1 MFSRIFLIQIY
12 KLFEWMNE
20 CWKRKPTSYWSKKG
34 FFPRFR
40 AFEKIKIIIWTRFS
54 FCIYIYIL
62 FFSEYQ
68 NSPSLQNVSRT
79 SMREKTSKSQSR
91 GKENDE
97 KILQKTQKRILFWP
111 IFVGKITKKSY
122 LMDAKNFGF
131 TYHSN
136 VAEIFFLGIQRN

>member
-1 MFSRIFLIQIY
+1 MDRNLEHKTIIFFFLRKRPKTFGWPKPFRFKKQNLVFIELMTCFHEFSEYESIL
-12 KLFEWMNE
+12 
-20 CWKRKPTSYWSKKG
+20 
-34 FFPRFR
+34 
-40 AFEKIKIIIWTRFS
+40 
-54 FCIYIYIL
+54 IYIYFI
-62 FFSEYQ
+62 FYFSGYP

-79 SMREKTSKSQSR
+79 SMWKETSKSPSC

-131 TYHSN
+131 TYLSN
-136 VAEIFFLGIQRN
+136 VAEIFF

>member
-1 MFSRIFLIQIY
+1 MDRSLVSDYHFFIFVGNVQKTFGWPKPFRFKKQNLVFIELMTCFHEFSKYESIL
-12 KLFEWMNE
+12 
-20 CWKRKPTSYWSKKG
+20 
-34 FFPRFR
+34 
-40 AFEKIKIIIWTRFS
+40 
-54 FCIYIYIL
+54 IYIYL
-62 FFSEYQ
+62 FFYFSGYP

-79 SMREKTSKSQSR
+79 SMWKEKSKSPSC

-131 TYHSN
+131 TYLSN
-136 VAEIFFLGIQRN
+136 VAEIFF